1 MFNVICYCDKSLR
14 NVDTLR
20 AVSVGK
26 NELFQT
32 FPGFMVQSIFFWKTL
47 SSLIGGP

>member
-1 MFNVICYCDKSLR
+1 MLLRYKSLR
-14 NVDTLR
+14 NVDTLHVR
-20 AVSVGK
+20 AVSVK

-47 SSLIGGP
+47 SILIGGP